1 MKISLNSHWCSI
13 TIQIKNVKWELMHRI
28 SILCTVIGSLR
39 QYLFF
44 ILLKLLCLTA
54 GYTTYKLWL
63 CKINVLLC
71 RHAVYL
77 KLPVLIYIT
86 KLILEIGRYHKQ
98 LTNICY
104 SSKGNFW
111 KVDILMVYFI
121 TLNYPQKVKNII
133 SRSVYEI
140 NIAYSPKRR

>member
-1 MKISLNSHWCSI
+1 MSNESWCTGYRFFVLLYMYVVWGNI
-13 TIQIKNVKWELMHRI
+13 F
-28 SILCTVIGSLR
+28 
-39 QYLFF
+39 FF
-44 ILLKLLCLTA
+44 ILLKLHCLTA

-86 KLILEIGRYHKQ
+86 KFILEIGRYHKQ

-104 SSKGNFW
+104 SSKGKFW